1 MPHRIAHVS
10 SLFNDAL
17 ALMAIM
23 IANASAAFEGAE
35 GWAKAI
41 GPYGGY
47 FISLAM
53 LGLFIQRDR
62 YATKT
67 AERRHAETI
76 AMQKANAEQLLGLT
90 VEGIKAQGR
99 ATVAIESVDRTLQY
113 LTEEM
118 GKRPCQAETFKKRT

>member
-1 MPHRIAHVS
+1 MPYRISHAPG
-10 SLFNDAL
+10 LFNDAL
-17 ALMAIM
+17 AMMAVFF
-23 IANASAAFEGAE
+23 ANSSAVIG
-35 GWAKAI
+35 GTDWGNAI

-62 YATKT
+62 ASTKT

-76 AMQKANAEQLLGLT
+76 AMQKANGDQLMGLT

-113 LTEEM
+113 LSKEM
-118 GKRPCQAETFKKRT
+118 GERPCQAKTFKEKP